1 MALTISKLKMWK
13 DPGYTRNCLEIPPA
27 GSKKLPAPDYTLA
40 ADETLRPHKGSTL
53 TELHLPLSFTQ
64 TFGMSY
70 LYIEAADGAGSVSL
84 FGWITSIDQRST
96 AAEGIT
102 IRWDV
107 DWWRSYSGGISWGSG
122 IVRHCND
129 ATYKRPYRTRPRYFT
144 CDDND
149 MIKMAVPYDTDKYH
163 RTVIITAT
171 ITENGSSQIKQFY
184 YSLDL
189 NMVMVNDLATVK
201 NGGLSASTTYRGYI
215 DEALTAMGY
224 DFEIIS
230 VFISPIGPET
240 SYQNI
245 TGYGW
250 CAVYNNV
257 SYSFTPTVS
266 VTIDGTPVSVTFVT
280 QTKNVTEI
288 RKVITVSQTGIT
300 ADDTKSLYVIDFN
313 GNKIGEIPYGI
324 TIKDAYLTLDVG
336 GNGGYLVCTFT
347 NSANGYVN
355 YNNHHAYAANPALG
369 CSFTIPLPSVPVTT
383 NYWSS
388 YVISGQRDYD
398 VTNARIANDQKAV
411 SGIESTLQSGIS
423 GGVVGASA
431 GPIGAIG
438 GMLGGLLAGGIST
451 GVNYALGENFN
462 DQLQDARD
470 RLYSNQTNSLQLS
483 GDSMQWL
490 WRVFG
495 SSSRYEGP
503 YLVTMHSDSVS
514 AAEYANDIALNG
526 YETDI
531 SASSVASY
539 ITTGGPLQIINLNVK
554 GNTPPQAK
562 QYIKDKLSAGVYIV
576 ENNPSGVVP

>member
-1 MALTISKLKMWK
+1 MALTITKLKMWK
-13 DPGYTRNCLEIPPA
+13 DPGYTRNCLEVPPA
-27 GSKKLPAPDYTLA
+27 GSSKLPAPDYTLA

-70 LYIEAADGAGSVSL
+70 LYIEATDGAGSVSL

-107 DWWRSYSGGISWGSG
+107 DWWRSYSGSITWGSG
-122 IVRHCND
+122 IVKRCSD
-129 ATYKRPYRTRPRYFT
+129 STYKRPYRTRPRYLT
-144 CDDND
+144 CGNSD
-149 MIKMAVPYDTDKYH
+149 MIKMGVPYDTDKYH

-171 ITENGSSQIKQFY
+171 ITENGSSQIKQFF

-189 NMVMVNDLATVK
+189 PMAFSNDLNTVK
-201 NGGLSASTTYRGYI
+201 TGLSLAATYRGFI

-224 DFEIIS
+224 NFDIIS

-240 SYQNI
+240 NCQSI
-245 TGYGW
+245 AGHGW
-250 CAVYNNV
+250 TAIYNQIN
-257 SYSFTPTVS
+257 YTFTPTVNI
-266 VTIDGTPVSVTFVT
+266 TIDGTAIDVTFIT
-280 QTKNVTEI
+280 ATISPPTI
-288 RKVITVSQTGIT
+288 RKAITVSGTGIT
-300 ADDTKSLYVIDFN
+300 PDDTQSFYMIDFN
-313 GNKIGEIPYGI
+313 GNKVGEIPYGI
-324 TIKDAYLTLDVG
+324 TIKNAYLTLDVG
-336 GNGGYLVCTFT
+336 GNGGYLICTFS
-347 NSANGYVN
+347 NSANSYLDYTN
-355 YNNHHAYAANPALG
+355 HAYAANPSLG
-369 CSFTIPLPSVPVTT
+369 CSFTIPLPSVPLTT

-411 SGIESTLQSGIS
+411 AGLENMFSGAI
-423 GGVVGASA
+423 GGAVAGASA
-431 GPIGAIG
+431 GPLGAIG
-438 GMLGGLLAGGIST
+438 GAIGGLAGGGITT
-451 GVNYALGENFN
+451 GINYALGENFN

-483 GDSMQWL
+483 GDSLQWR
-490 WRVFG
+490 WKIFG
-495 SSSRYEGP
+495 TISTYEGP
-503 YLVTMHSDSVS
+503 YLVIMHSDSTS
-514 AAEYANDIALNG
+514 AAEYSNDITLNG
-526 YETDI
+526 YETNI
-531 SASSVASY
+531 PTSSVSSY
-539 ITTGGPLQIINLNVK
+539 IATGGPLQIINLNVR